1 MLYEYKIVNVEMIR
15 NVDGFSSSYFE
26 RKTHNLSSNL
36 DLGINGIFLLRV
48 RVPLNDISVS
58 SSILKACCSG

>member
-1 MLYEYKIVNVEMIR
+1 MIR
-15 NVDGFSSSYFE
+15 YVDGFSSSYFE